1 MQLRKNSQPKSVAML
16 FEGGVARSPQLQKI
30 NKMNETIEMVME
42 QADIYG
48 LRIEVRAEAMALL
61 RENPSL
67 NTGSAYIMAAQE
79 WDVL

>member
-1 MQLRKNSQPKSVAML
+1 ML
-16 FEGGVARSPQLQKI
+16 FEGGVASSPQLQKI